1 MHENRVYR
9 VDFDKESGT
18 QGSKRLYEVQVYRFA
33 DYQRQKREIREFV
46 GRAGRLLLRVAL
58 SAAAAAPAEW
68 WMIGYAFQER
78 GYRAFGGE
86 HLLAAWVFSVV
97 FQCLGRWLKKE

>member
-18 QGSKRLYEVQVYRFA
+18 QGSKHLYEVQVYRFA
-33 DYQRQKREIREFV
+33 DYQRQKREIREFA
-46 GRAGRLLLRVAL
+46 GRAGMLLLRIVL
-58 SAAAAAPAEW
+58 SAAAALPAEL
-68 WMIGYAFQER
+68 WMINYAFQER
-78 GYRAFGGE
+78 GYTAVGGE

-97 FQCLGRWLKKE
+97 FQLLGCWLKK